1 MSLGAKLG
9 WAVAVCVA
17 LLIGFGAGVWIG
29 GEMEADIQ
37 EEFLMNADLPEVCW
51 EKLGA
56 AAEKII
62 RDYEG
67 GAPSTD

>member
-17 LLIGFGAGVWIG
+17 LLIGLGAGIWIG
-29 GEMEADIQ
+29 GRIESDVHT
-37 EEFLMNADLPEVCW
+37 EFLMNADLPEICW

-56 AAEKII
+56 EAERVLRKFHG
-62 RDYEG
+62 E
-67 GAPSTD
+67 